1 MMKNSKPTLSEQ
13 YFDEVYDV
21 NTDPWNFET
30 SVYEK
35 DKYLVTMQ
43 ALNKKTYKNV
53 FEVGCSIGILSE
65 MLARRAQKL
74 LAVDASEAPLL
85 KAKQRLNNYPNVVIK
100 KMNVP
105 ADFINTPAD
114 LIVLS
119 EVAYYLNNDDLEILR
134 KKTVQQLEKGG
145 QLLMVHWTPFVHDYP
160 QTGDRVHEYFLEL
173 KQKDL
178 KHLLHQKYET
188 YRLDLFEKL

>member
-1 MMKNSKPTLSEQ
+1 MENSKPTLSEQ

-35 DKYLVTMQ
+35 AKYLVSMQ
-43 ALNKKTYKNV
+43 ALDKIMYKNV

-65 MLARRAQKL
+65 MLAIRTENL
-74 LAVDASEAPLL
+74 LAVDASEAPLA
-85 KAKQRLNNYPNVVIK
+85 KARHRLMKYPNVVIE

-105 ADFINTPAD
+105 AEFITTPSD

-119 EVAYYLNNDDLEILR
+119 EVAYYLNNDDLKILR
-134 KKTVQQLEKGG
+134 EKTIQQLEKGG

-173 KQKDL
+173 ENKEL
-178 KHLLHQKYET
+178 KHLLHQRYET

>member
-1 MMKNSKPTLSEQ
+1 MENSKPTLSEQ

-30 SVYEK
+30 SIYER
-35 DKYLVTMQ
+35 DKYLVTMA
-43 ALNKKTYKNV
+43 ALNKNMYKNV
-53 FEVGCSIGILSE
+53 FEVGCSIGILTE
-65 MLARRAQKL
+65 MLALRAEKL
-74 LAVDASEAPLL
+74 LAVDASEAPLS
-85 KAKQRLNNYPNVVIK
+85 KARQRLIKYHAVVIE

-105 ADFINTPAD
+105 TEFINAPAD

-119 EVAYYLNNDDLEILR
+119 EVAYYLNNDDLKTLR
-134 KKTVQQLEKGG
+134 EKTLQQLEKGG

-173 KQKDL
+173 EDQAL
-178 KHLLHQKYET
+178 KLLLHQRYET
-188 YRLDLFEKL
+188 YRLDLFEKI

>member
-1 MMKNSKPTLSEQ
+1 MENSKPTLSEQ

-30 SVYEK
+30 SIYEK
-35 DKYLVTMQ
+35 NKYLVTVQ
-43 ALNKKTYKNV
+43 ALNKNTYKNV

-65 MLARRAQKL
+65 MLAQRSEKL
-74 LAVDASEAPLL
+74 LAVDASEAPLI
-85 KAKQRLNNYPNVVIK
+85 KARHRLIKYPNVVVE

-105 ADFINTPAD
+105 AEFITAPAD

-119 EVAYYLNNDDLEILR
+119 EVAYYLNNEDLNILR
-134 KKTVQQLEKGG
+134 EKTLQQLEKGG

-173 KQKDL
+173 ENKEL
-178 KHLLHQKYET
+178 KHLLHQRYDT

>member
-1 MMKNSKPTLSEQ
+1 MENSKPTLSEQ

-30 SVYEK
+30 SIYEK
-35 DKYLVTMQ
+35 DKYQVTMQ
-43 ALNKKTYKNV
+43 ALNKHTYKNI

-65 MLARRAQKL
+65 MLALRAGKL
-74 LAVDASEAPLL
+74 LAVDASEAPLI
-85 KAKQRLNNYPNVVIK
+85 KAKHRLVKYPNVVVE

-105 ADFINTPAD
+105 AEFINVPAD

-119 EVAYYLNNDDLEILR
+119 EVAYYLNNEDLKTLR
-134 KKTVQQLEKGG
+134 EKTLLQLEKGG

-160 QTGDRVHEYFLEL
+160 QTGDRVHDYFLEL
-173 KQKDL
+173 EPKEL
-178 KHLLHQKYET
+178 THLLHRRYET
-188 YRLDLFEKL
+188 YRLDLFEKI

>member
-1 MMKNSKPTLSEQ
+1 MENSKPTLSEQ

-35 DKYLVTMQ
+35 DKYLVSIK
-43 ALNKKTYKNV
+43 ALDKITYKNV
-53 FEVGCSIGILSE
+53 FEIGCSIGILSE
-65 MLARRAQKL
+65 MLALRAENL
-74 LAVDASEAPLL
+74 LAVDASEAPLAKARHRL
-85 KAKQRLNNYPNVVIK
+85 KNYPDVVIE

-105 ADFINTPAD
+105 AEFITTPCD

-119 EVAYYLNNDDLEILR
+119 EVAYYLNNDDLKILR
-134 KKTVQQLEKGG
+134 DKTLQQLEKGG

-173 KQKDL
+173 ENKEL
-178 KHLLHQKYET
+178 KHLLHQRYET
-188 YRLDLFEKL
+188 YRLDLFERM

>member
-1 MMKNSKPTLSEQ
+1 MENNKPTLSEQ
-13 YFDEVYDV
+13 YFDDVYDV

-30 SVYEK
+30 SIYEK
-35 DKYLVTMQ
+35 NKYLITIQ
-43 ALNKKTYKNV
+43 ALNRNTYKNV

-65 MLARRAQKL
+65 MLAQRSEKL
-74 LAVDASEAPLL
+74 LAVDASEAPLNKARHQLL
-85 KAKQRLNNYPNVVIK
+85 KYPNVVVE

-105 ADFINTPAD
+105 TEFITTSAD

-119 EVAYYLNNDDLEILR
+119 EVAYYLNNDDLKILR
-134 KKTVQQLEKGG
+134 EKILQQLEKGG

-173 KQKDL
+173 ENKEL
-178 KHLLHQKYET
+178 KHLLHQRYET
-188 YRLDLFEKL
+188 YRLDLFERL

>member
-1 MMKNSKPTLSEQ
+1 MKNSKPTLSEQ

-30 SVYEK
+30 SIYER
-35 DKYLVTMQ
+35 DKYLVTME
-43 ALNKKTYKNV
+43 ALNKNMYKNV

-65 MLARRAQKL
+65 MLAHRAEKL
-74 LAVDASEAPLL
+74 LAVDASEAPLN
-85 KAKQRLNNYPNVVIK
+85 KARQRLMEYPNVVIE

-105 ADFINTPAD
+105 AEFITTPAD

-119 EVAYYLNNDDLEILR
+119 EVAYYLNNNDLQILR
-134 KKTVQQLEKGG
+134 EKTLLQLEKGG

-160 QTGDRVHEYFLEL
+160 QTGDRVHEYFLEMENL
-173 KQKDL
+173 EL
-178 KHLLHQKYET
+178 RHLLHQRYET
-188 YRLDLFEKL
+188 YRLDLFEKI

>member
-1 MMKNSKPTLSEQ
+1 MENSKPTLSEQ

-30 SVYEK
+30 SAYEK

-43 ALNKKTYKNV
+43 ALSKKIYKNV

-65 MLARRAQKL
+65 MLAPRAEKL
-74 LAVDASEAPLL
+74 LAVDASEAPLI
-85 KAKQRLNNYPNVVIK
+85 KARQLLIKYPNVVVE

-105 ADFINTPAD
+105 TEFITSLCD

-119 EVAYYLNNDDLEILR
+119 EVAYYLNNEDLKTLR
-134 KKTVQQLEKGG
+134 EKTLLQLEKGG

-160 QTGDRVHEYFLEL
+160 QTGDRVNEYFLEL
-173 KQKDL
+173 ENKDL
-178 KHLLHQKYET
+178 KHLLHQRYDT